1 MKRVLVVV
9 GKSLGINAPFMAYLE
24 RKVLEELGEVDAR
37 FYLDRAERDLFLRL
51 EEIVEEFHEIVIAS
65 DEGYHLVSKII
76 STLTEDNLELK
87 EGQLIPSR
95 AEAFGQGSYLVTYG
109 HRRINVVQV
118 HIGTQLP
125 KISLSRP
132 RERISFFLV
141 DAQKP
146 KYRELLTELES
157 LYSLSINRTSFI
169 EGLEWCSVDDFLHEQ
184 QGALTKALAFGFEG
198 KILFGEDFSKIVVDA
213 LIKNHQKV
221 TTIESCTGGLIASEI
236 TKHAG
241 VSSIFDGGVVSYAN
255 EVKQMFGVQASTL
268 AEYGAVSL
276 QTVHEMLDGILK
288 TMGADMAMAV
298 SGIAGPTGGTPTKPV
313 GTVYVGAKS
322 RDGDTLIEKLS
333 LHGDRNY
340 IQQSSMLW
348 AFKLLVKSNP
358 KIFFNFSLK
367 SLDN

>member
-1 MKRVLVVV
+1 MKRALVIV
-9 GKSLGINAPFMAYLE
+9 GKSLGMNLPFRAYLE
-24 RKVLEELGEVDAR
+24 RKAREELGEIDTQ
-37 FYLDRAERDLFLRL
+37 FHFDRTDRDLFLRI
-51 EEIVEEFHEIVIAS
+51 EETIEAFDEIVIAS
-65 DEGYHLVSKII
+65 DDGYHLVSKII

-87 EGQLIPSR
+87 DGQLIPSR
-95 AEAFGQGSYLVTYG
+95 AELFGQGSYLVSYQ
-109 HRRINVVQV
+109 HWRINVVQV
-118 HIGTQLP
+118 HIGVKLP

-141 DAQKP
+141 DAQKS
-146 KYRELLTELES
+146 KYQELLRELES
-157 LYSLSINRTSFI
+157 LYTLSINRTHLI
-169 EGLEWCSVDDFLHEQ
+169 DGLEQCCVDDFLHEQ
-184 QGALTKALAFGFEG
+184 QEALTKALAFGFEG
-198 KILFGEDFSKIVVDA
+198 RILFGEDFSQIIVA
-213 LIKNHQKV
+213 RLIENRQKV
-221 TTIESCTGGLIASEI
+221 TTIESCTGGLISSEI

-268 AEYGAVSL
+268 AQYGAVSL

-288 TMGADMAMAV
+288 TMDADMAMAV

-333 LHGDRNY
+333 LDGDRNY
-340 IQQSSMLW
+340 IQQISMLW